1 MKACRQ
7 TRRLLELQFAGD
19 LSWKQEL
26 QLTDHL
32 SGCSECAAAAQAQG
46 HVLESL
52 SVYREAPLAK
62 IDVDRFVQK
71 VQDRIAAE
79 PVGQAAEVESARP
92 SKTKWIA
99 LAAAIP
105 IVASLSWVLRDK
117 FAAPADMPGEI
128 VSPSVIASP
137 ELAKVSEP
145 TVIPAA
151 VDNQTFQAERHQ
163 AAVTD
168 LRGALASLMGDAPDW
183 ALYGDRVEG
192 LRTAGWPMASLL
204 SGLLSDPH
212 LKTAQAAVLA
222 LGQEGGRLAQRRLW
236 GLRKDERLGGIAV
249 AELQARDALTI
260 EHTVQLYWEGTYES
274 VALTEIERWHDAQAL
289 RGAQQILDEAP
300 QRRIP
305 DSHYP
310 VLANAL
316 AQSGSAGCQLAL
328 DWLQQP
334 CLDQQA
340 WAIEVAR
347 SVDLSEVLTEYLAN
361 DAGSAWEAGA
371 MALAAHHKSEAWV
384 PFLSKRC
391 IRSRSASQAVQL
403 LATQPGLPAFELL
416 LAQETNRM
424 VKEDVWLDAWSQAV
438 QLDSAR
444 LVALAQSYRSR
455 ATRSELEHF
464 ADVLLIGDQPGT
476 GAALVELALAPDLSD
491 RLRSTLVLRAGR
503 MGEPS
508 AIYGLETLFGGLTRK
523 DASLAACV
531 LIALVQLGEAS
542 HASALLELQT
552 PATSQAS
559 QAILALCDPQSRRS
573 ERERRYLIARKLKS
587 ILGKRNL
594 SSLE

>member
-1 MKACRQ
+1 
-7 TRRLLELQFAGD
+7 
-19 LSWKQEL
+19 

-32 SGCSECAAAAQAQG
+32 SGCSECATEAQAQR
-46 HVLESL
+46 HMLESL

-79 PVGQAAEVESARP
+79 PVGQAAEVDDSRP
-92 SKTKWIA
+92 SKPKWTA
-99 LAAAIP
+99 LAAAIL
-105 IVASLSWVLRDK
+105 IVVSLSWVLRDK
-117 FAAPADMPGEI
+117 LAAPGIMPGEI